1 MYHEKSGPL
10 NSETCWKNKQK
21 ELNSQAK
28 NLRYTKHKDSII
40 LFTWSYWDL
49 IYRYHITIWLIL
61 ELIYLTNIQLSK
73 RISTK
78 KITPRYITV
87 KLLKT
92 NNKEKILKYNIFSKS
107 LPFTHIHCSPSLRI
121 HNININNTKTHSVPL
136 FALSCIEYCNLNYV
150 WLYFHQFLSNFYRKL
165 VKDKFSHLS
174 AYFYT

>member
-1 MYHEKSGPL
+1 MKI
-10 NSETCWKNKQK
+10 
-21 ELNSQAK
+21 
-28 NLRYTKHKDSII
+28 LRYTKHKDSIMF

-61 ELIYLTNIQLSK
+61 EQIYLTNIQLSK

-107 LPFTHIHCSPSLRI
+107 LSFTH
-121 HNININNTKTHSVPL
+121 NTYYININHTKIHTVPL

-150 WLYFHQFLSNFYRKL
+150 WLYFHQFLISIE
-165 VKDKFSHLS
+165 SW
-174 AYFYT
+174 